1 MKFLYKGMKQV
12 FKVWNFCIRV
22 WKCLNP
28 FRRWRSVTRVKVG
41 FRISARCAGSAVMHS
56 TVLVSLSHMNTIWS
70 NTAGCAVRTP
80 WVTPASP
87 HAGRVLFMLWRIQPA
102 LTCSCGHGQRVEA
115 CSSCGL
121 DRHIKGRRRPWLWPG
136 WPVDMSAASRRT
148 PVAGMHAASE
158 ATVLQPPRPD
168 WQ

>member
-28 FRRWRSVTRVKVG
+28 FRRWSSVTRVKVG
-41 FRISARCAGSAVMHS
+41 FRISAKCAGSAALHS

-87 HAGRVLFMLWRIQPA
+87 HAGRVLFMKDTTSPNMQLWSWATRRGVLQ
-102 LTCSCGHGQRVEA
+102 LRLE
-115 CSSCGL
+115 
-121 DRHIKGRRRPWLWPG
+121 RRIKGRRRPWLWPG

-148 PVAGMHAASE
+148 PVAGMNAASE

-168 WQ
+168 RP